1 MDVRPHVWGTWDDE
15 HCTLRMDDFAFG
27 GTLAWPD
34 DDIPPSSAWTL
45 AFGGLDIT
53 HLAHDINFGGI
64 GFDGDDGLM
73 EE

>member
-1 MDVRPHVWGTWDDE
+1 
-15 HCTLRMDDFAFG
+15 MDDFAFG